1 MASQSINQNDSN
13 KLPIDVIP
21 QKSVPK
27 NAQKIGSAAMIAN
40 QLPGLI
46 GAHELSGAYKVVF
59 PEGVVGNL
67 MTLKNGQLSGLNT
80 TSIIGKSKDI
90 VGQAGLQ
97 SLSGLANP
105 LVVFSVMSMITGQY
119 FMTQINKSLAEL
131 TESIE
136 KVERQVDVSEEG
148 VVFSGIV
155 FLQEIKNDWGLILS
169 SEEYKRSVINNLLL
183 KINDLTSSSYYFVN
197 RLNAKLRELQKQVS
211 GKKPV
216 MEDSLIQEINRI
228 KAYLKYSYE
237 VRSHLKVLLVYL
249 TSGITANN
257 AEEVKAAI
265 KRNNDMVFSYTI
277 KQLENVI
284 DDVVISLVNVSKL
297 DLQKKANLIKDDI
310 VEIRYITRDGYND
323 SISQNI
329 VETIDAFADIDSKGK
344 TFYISDGVL
353 YI

>member
-1 MASQSINQNDSN
+1 MIGGIIC
-13 KLPIDVIP
+13 LHIRRLFRID
-21 QKSVPK
+21 
-27 NAQKIGSAAMIAN
+27 M
-40 QLPGLI
+40 
-46 GAHELSGAYKVVF
+46 EC
-59 PEGVVGNL
+59 
-67 MTLKNGQLSGLNT
+67 
-80 TSIIGKSKDI
+80 IIGNTEYFRMSFLLC
-90 VGQAGLQ
+90 GLKACCHQ
-97 SLSGLANP
+97 
-105 LVVFSVMSMITGQY
+105 MH
-119 FMTQINKSLAEL
+119 INH
-131 TESIE
+131 
-136 KVERQVDVSEEG
+136 
-148 VVFSGIV
+148 
-155 FLQEIKNDWGLILS
+155 
-169 SEEYKRSVINNLLL
+169 NNLLL
-183 KINDLTSSSYYFVN
+183 KVNDLTSSSYYFVN

-257 AEEVKAAI
+257 AEEVKVAI